1 MMLLTITTAVAIPRE
16 DVLDNAAAFATHI
29 WTMTAVNEAASC
41 STDYTSDFTAGTW
54 VGLPYD
60 WGGWVTLDEF
70 DGYIDDG
77 YGAGSHSW
85 HGTLWCTTGVDCS
98 GFVSQ
103 TWETDQKYGTATF
116 YQVTEEITTSA
127 LMRGDALN
135 KPGSHIVLFT
145 HETASGL
152 PVHYESIGDGVWL
165 DSSDGW
171 STFSS
176 YVPIRYEDIEDGPS
190 TGTTAEPIEITSFP
204 YTDHRW
210 TAGAASDV
218 IDAYDCAPEIDE
230 SGPEML
236 YRFSVSSEGVL
247 HATVSDGSDID
258 IDLHVLT
265 ATDGTGCLARD
276 DSEVELTLPPGVYW
290 LSLDTYVGS
299 REFPGPYLLSAT
311 FSGELGEVPG
321 EGDSGLGLD
330 SETTEP
336 GASPSV
342 DQPGSVVSIRELG
355 GCSHAPG
362 RDGLKLALIILIGTL
377 ISRSPGRFSKAP
389 TTED

>member
-1 MMLLTITTAVAIPRE
+1 
-16 DVLDNAAAFATHI
+16 
-29 WTMTAVNEAASC
+29 
-41 STDYTSDFTAGTW
+41 
-54 VGLPYD
+54 
-60 WGGWVTLDEF
+60 
-70 DGYIDDG
+70 
-77 YGAGSHSW
+77 
-85 HGTLWCTTGVDCS
+85 
-98 GFVSQ
+98 
-103 TWETDQKYGTATF
+103 
-116 YQVTEEITTSA
+116 
-127 LMRGDALN
+127 MRGDALN
-135 KPGSHIVLFT
+135 KSGSHIVLFT
-145 HETASGL
+145 YETASGL

-190 TGTTAEPIEITSFP
+190 TGTTAEPIEITAFP

-218 IDAYDCAPEIDE
+218 IDAYDCAPDIDE

-236 YRFSVSSEGVL
+236 YRFSVAGEGVL

-265 ATDGTGCLARD
+265 DTDGTGCLARD

-290 LSLDTYVGS
+290 LALDTHVGS

-311 FSGELGEVPG
+311 FSGELGEVPD
-321 EGDSGLGLD
+321 EDDSGLGLD
-330 SETTEP
+330 SETTDS

-362 RDGLKLALIILIGTL
+362 RGGLKLALIILIGTL
-377 ISRSPGRFSKAP
+377 ISRSPGRFWKAP
-389 TTED
+389 TTVH

>member
-1 MMLLTITTAVAIPRE
+1 MMLLTIATALAIPRE
-16 DVLDNAAAFATHI
+16 DVLDTAAAFTTHT
-29 WTMTAVNEAASC
+29 WTMTAVNETASC
-41 STDYTSDFTAGTW
+41 SSEYTSDYTAGTW

-70 DGYIDDG
+70 DGYIADG

-85 HGTLWCTTGVDCS
+85 HGTLWCTVGVDCS

-103 TWETDQKYGTATF
+103 TWDTDQKYGTATF
-116 YQVTEEITTSA
+116 YQVTEEIPLGE

-135 KPGSHIVLFT
+135 KAGSHIVLFT
-145 HETASGL
+145 YETAAGL
-152 PVHYESIGDGVWL
+152 PVHYESIGAGVWL

-176 YVPIRYEDIEDGPS
+176 YEPIRYDDIEDGPS
-190 TGTTAEPIEITSFP
+190 TGTISEPIEITAFP

-218 IDAYDCAPEIDE
+218 IDAYDCAPDIDE

-236 YRFSVSSEGVL
+236 YYFSVSSEGSL
-247 HATVSDGSDID
+247 HATVSDDSDID
-258 IDLHVLT
+258 IDLHVMT

-276 DSEVELTLPPGVYW
+276 DSEVELTLPPGEYW

-311 FSGELGEVPG
+311 FSGELGPVPDGGDCCQG
-321 EGDSGLGLD
+321 EDGVSTGPDDGYL
-330 SETTEP
+330 
-336 GASPSV
+336 V
-342 DQPGSVVSIRELG
+342 DQPGVVVPIGELS
-355 GCSHAPG
+355 GCSHAP
-362 RDGLKLALIILIGTL
+362 RRARTGLVLLALLGAIVGGW
-377 ISRSPGRFSKAP
+377 RRPRKGAP
-389 TTED
+389 AAE